1 MSSSKVVPNGEQA
14 DVMDA
19 LTRYYAATNVAM
31 LLPKEPEA
39 IKEAITD
46 FCAVTDEKKSE
57 LRAHWQHAV
66 SNGRALCACALCGQR
81 DLSSLY
87 EQMHVAGLPSFFELD
102 AASLREFD
110 VLKSGV
116 RLMSASGVLQDEV
129 MDLSAIMSSYLSTEN
144 GKRYHV
150 HPELVGRKEEI
161 DVCSACL
168 KLVAFENEP
177 VTDGDELESK
187 RRTKRRTQPDT
198 TMVCPP
204 ALRETLRLFLR
215 VFF

>member
-1 MSSSKVVPNGEQA
+1 MSSSKVVPNGEKA

-31 LLPKEPEA
+31 LLPKEPEV

-87 EQMHVAGLPSFFELD
+87 EQMHVAALPSFFELD
-102 AASLREFD
+102 AASVREFD

-116 RLMSASGVLQDEV
+116 RLMSASGVLQDELT
-129 MDLSAIMSSYLSTEN
+129 DLSAIMSSYCTYQLKAANVTTCTLSSWAAKKKSTF
-144 GKRYHV
+144 
-150 HPELVGRKEEI
+150 
-161 DVCSACL
+161 A
-168 KLVAFENEP
+168 A
-177 VTDGDELESK
+177 
-187 RRTKRRTQPDT
+187 
-198 TMVCPP
+198 P
-204 ALRETLRLFLR
+204 ALSWLRSKANPLR
-215 VFF
+215 TATNLKASAAPRGELSWQMHA